1 VATVRRKKYETRDLP
16 DFQDATKPQA
26 EHVAAVAHIPSS
38 ELVAVVLSRCLAFE
52 SFYRP
57 LSRRRGDAPPYVDAN
72 VVANLHLGMGI
83 VALREL
89 DWFCQQLGAKNCHL
103 G

>member
-16 DFQDATKPQA
+16 DFQPTHTPQEA
-26 EHVAAVAHIPSS
+26 NVQAVAHIPSS
-38 ELVAVVLSRCLAFE
+38 ELVAVVLARCLAFE
-52 SFYRP
+52 EFYRP
-57 LSRRRGDAPPYVDAN
+57 LSRKRGDAPPYVDAN

-89 DWFCQQLGAKNCHL
+89 DWFCQQLSAKNYHL